1 MFRNPHKDT
10 LIGEGVPAKNDSVVV
25 DTETIDSL
33 GEDDFVLESEK
44 SVGGCEMRGHSVGS
58 REPRARWSPMMNY
71 SDPTEISCAFE
82 VTVGIREVNPNSCCQ
97 GLKSFFSVLL
107 AKVPECPVVLLDVVG
122 DGECG
127 KTKAF
132 RAKSKSGFVPDLVVV
147 VLRRWYGG
155 EDSTARC
162 AYSDTEEIQIGPMMP
177 CTKECDDVNAR
188 WSKPRYESVGMTC
201 TRVELPTVPEESYM
215 TKRVS

>member
-1 MFRNPHKDT
+1 
-10 LIGEGVPAKNDSVVV
+10 
-25 DTETIDSL
+25 
-33 GEDDFVLESEK
+33 
-44 SVGGCEMRGHSVGS
+44 
-58 REPRARWSPMMNY
+58 MMNY

-82 VTVGIREVNPNSCCQ
+82 VTVGIREVNPNSCCK

-147 VLRRWYGG
+147 VL
-155 EDSTARC
+155 
-162 AYSDTEEIQIGPMMP
+162 
-177 CTKECDDVNAR
+177 
-188 WSKPRYESVGMTC
+188 
-201 TRVELPTVPEESYM
+201 
-215 TKRVS
+215 